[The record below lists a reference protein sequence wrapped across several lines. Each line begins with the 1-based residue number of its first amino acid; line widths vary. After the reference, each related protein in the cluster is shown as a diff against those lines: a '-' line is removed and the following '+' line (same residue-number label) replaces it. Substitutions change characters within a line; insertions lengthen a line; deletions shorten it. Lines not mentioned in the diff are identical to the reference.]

1 MISLLVG
8 SSGLIAMSSGI
19 VTFLSTTFKS
29 TLLVMVS
36 ILLTCAPASIP
47 CNFAKSS
54 LDIKPLAVNDA
65 NSAVPPNASQPS
77 LVHA

>member
-1 MISLLVG
+1 MISSSVG
-8 SSGLIAMSSGI
+8 SVSEILISSGI
-19 VTFLSTTFKS
+19 VTFLFTAFKS
-29 TLLVMVS
+29 TLLVIVS